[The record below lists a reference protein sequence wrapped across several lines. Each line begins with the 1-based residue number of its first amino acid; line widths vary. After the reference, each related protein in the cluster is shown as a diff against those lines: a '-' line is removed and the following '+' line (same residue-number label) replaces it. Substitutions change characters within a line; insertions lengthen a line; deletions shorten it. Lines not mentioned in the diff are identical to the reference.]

1 MSDTS
6 ATDED
11 AGSLAGEPIIN
22 GLAAL
27 DTAVIS
33 DAMER
38 FGAVDP
44 RIRPLWSGA
53 RLAGRALTV
62 WTHSGDNLLVRQAL
76 ELLAP
81 GDVLVVNG
89 QGDES
94 RALIGDVIA
103 RQAQARGGVGAV
115 LDGAARD
122 VERLESFALR
132 SSLAPSRQ
140 PGPTTTARGG
150 CAAPWPSAASWW
162 LTATSS
168 SATATASSSC
178 RLQRATRCS
187 PRRRRW
193 RSWRASSS
201 GELGAAPA
209 SRRSPPALVGDC
221 RGRSAVAA
229 TGPVRSGVQLDEA
242 GRREVP
248 VEGKGTFDAASV
260 HHREARGVH
269 PGVLALVVP
278 AQPDE
283 RLFLGGFGD
292 SRRVEAGG
300 PQKVTSDRDLM

>member
-122 VERLESFALR
+122 VERLESFGFAVFARAVTPAGPYHHGPEAAAL
-132 SSLAPSRQ
+132 P
-140 PGPTTTARGG
+140 RGH
-150 CAAPWPSAASWW
+150 
-162 LTATSS
+162 
-168 SATATASSSC
+168 
-178 RLQRATRCS
+178 
-187 PRRRRW
+187 RRRR
-193 RSWRASSS
+193 
-201 GELGAAPA
+201 
-209 SRRSPPALVGDC
+209 
-221 RGRSAVAA
+221 
-229 TGPVRSGVQLDEA
+229 
-242 GRREVP
+242 
-248 VEGKGTFDAASV
+248 
-260 HHREARGVH
+260 
-269 PGVLALVVP
+269 
-278 AQPDE
+278 
-283 RLFLGGFGD
+283 GG
-292 SRRVEAGG
+292 
-300 PQKVTSDRDLM
+300 